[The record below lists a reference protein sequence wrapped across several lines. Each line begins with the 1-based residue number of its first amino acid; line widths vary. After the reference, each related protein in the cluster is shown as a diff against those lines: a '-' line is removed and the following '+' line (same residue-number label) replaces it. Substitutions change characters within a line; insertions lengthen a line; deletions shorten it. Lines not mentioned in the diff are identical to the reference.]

1 MTMPEVS
8 SNAYRSPQSFGDSTA
23 DDGLSSSG
31 RRSGGLT
38 AICVIA
44 IILGG
49 LGLASSMMGLCAMAA
64 KPWMNNAFIMPEQPG
79 KVDKVRDAQLEMQEK
94 VEEVTDRYIGFNL
107 CFLLLNVL
115 IGSSLLTGGI
125 LALKLN
131 PTGSRLLIAAFTT
144 AIVFEILRAV
154 LQTFMQIEMAE
165 VMYDSMSRMMQATPS
180 RSGAVPAEA
189 TAVTAVFMKIGVYV
203 GLAFTLA
210 FALAKVIFY
219 AIGTRYLQRPN
230 IRQLFQQPEA

>member
-1 MTMPEVS
+1 MTTPEMP
-8 SNAYRSPQSFGDSTA
+8 SNAYRPQQSFGDST
-23 DDGLSSSG
+23 SG
-31 RRSGGLT
+31 DSRRRPGGLN

-49 LGLASSMMGLCAMAA
+49 LGLAASMFGLCAMAA
-64 KPWMNNAFIMPEQPG
+64 KPWMNNAFIMQQQSGEA
-79 KVDKVRDAQLEMQEK
+79 DTMRDAQLLAQEK
-94 VEEVTDRYIGFNL
+94 AEEVTSRYAGFNL
-107 CFLLLNVL
+107 GFFLLNVV
-115 IGSSLLTGGI
+115 IGGSLLTGGI

-131 PTGSRLLIAAFTT
+131 PKGIQLLIIAFTT

-154 LQTFMQIEMAE
+154 LQTFMQLEMAE
-165 VMYDSMSRMMQATPS
+165 VVPDSMSRMMQATAP
-180 RSGAVPAEA
+180 RRGSGAAEGA
-189 TAVTAVFMKIGVYV
+189 AVAAVFMKICVYV

-230 IRQLFQQPEA
+230 IRQLFKQPEA